1 VEAELA
7 SGEKEISKKQL
18 SQKGDLDELDAYMS
32 DLKRDTTQD
41 KIKRRAAK
49 VEFIPCTYYIFLL
62 VGVDCTQCAVLSS
75 NSLSRLL

>member
-1 VEAELA
+1 MEAELA

-49 VEFIPCTYYIFLL
+49 VEFILCHIFQL
-62 VGVDCTQCAVLSS
+62 
-75 NSLSRLL
+75 

>member
-1 VEAELA
+1 MEAELT
-7 SGEKEISKKQL
+7 SGDKEIAKKQA

-49 VEFIPCTYYIFLL
+49 VEFFCSCIQF
-62 VGVDCTQCAVLSS
+62 DS
-75 NSLSRLL
+75 NFPHLISRHNF